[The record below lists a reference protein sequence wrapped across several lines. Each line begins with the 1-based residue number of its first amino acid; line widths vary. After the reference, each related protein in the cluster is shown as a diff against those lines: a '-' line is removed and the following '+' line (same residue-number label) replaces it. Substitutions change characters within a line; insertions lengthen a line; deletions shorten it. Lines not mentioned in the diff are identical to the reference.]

1 LQRKLLLSYKLPV
14 VVIETAR
21 SSETS
26 VELYQ
31 TTRRHIPEANKLRS
45 GRYEGLKYHGYHELL
60 NRDLT
65 LPPNW
70 QHSMWTYSHL
80 TVWLILNS
88 CVGAW

>member
-1 LQRKLLLSYKLPV
+1 MTFLQRKLLLHYKLPV

-21 SSETS
+21 SCETS

-31 TTRRHIPEANKLRS
+31 TTRRHTPGANKLPSDRS
-45 GRYEGLKYHGYHELL
+45 EDLIYHGYHELL

-70 QHSMWTYSHL
+70 QHGM
-80 TVWLILNS
+80 
-88 CVGAW
+88 